1 MQPDERKPAASDT
14 ASGAEI
20 VGLVGATGSR
30 CRRCGLAARAFAA
43 RVAMLLVHIGP
54 EMVAVLALRA
64 GAGR

>member
-1 MQPDERKPAASDT
+1 MQPDGRKPAAGDI

-20 VGLVGATGSR
+20 VGLVRATGSQ

-43 RVAMLLVHIGP
+43 RVAMLLVDISP